1 MFDSLMAWLS
11 ETFSDILQWVKDL
24 LLWIP
29 RKVYEEVLDGLAGFF
44 ESLPVPDFITQAT
57 NAFAGISGNVLFF
70 AQKFAV
76 GEGIILI
83 LSAYILRF
91 ILRRIP
97 FIG

>member
-11 ETFSDILQWVKDL
+11 ETFTEILTWLKDL

-29 RKVYEEVLDGLAGFF
+29 RKVYEEVLDGMASFF
-44 ESLPVPDFITQAT
+44 ESLPVPDFIIQASS
-57 NAFAGISGNVLFF
+57 ALSGISGNVLFF